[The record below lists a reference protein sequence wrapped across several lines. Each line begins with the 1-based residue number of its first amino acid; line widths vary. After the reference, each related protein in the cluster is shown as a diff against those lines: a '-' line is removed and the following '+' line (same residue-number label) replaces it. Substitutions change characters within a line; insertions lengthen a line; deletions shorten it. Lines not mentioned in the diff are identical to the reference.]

1 MEIKHR
7 SVEIPISKRNW
18 FKSQLV
24 SINFVCLHRNVRYF
38 RLHQSNIKKRPNE
51 KKKHKK
57 SLSLKRFQSNDD
69 QQTQGLQN
77 TWYFNS
83 IGAKIHDAA
92 RFQTSFF
99 LLYCF
104 YGHRNMLCFLETRD
118 QWLNQSNSVL
128 SLEWHTKWKK
138 SVFFVANSK
147 YEEEKKFKLNL
158 NDSKWQKHRKSLDTS
173 I

>member
-38 RLHQSNIKKRPNE
+38 RLHQSNRKKRPNE
-51 KKKHKK
+51 KKNTK
-57 SLSLKRFQSNDD
+57 SHYLWKDFNLTTINKLRDCKILGTSTRLVQKYMMRPGFRRRF
-69 QQTQGLQN
+69 
-77 TWYFNS
+77 
-83 IGAKIHDAA
+83 
-92 RFQTSFF
+92 
-99 LLYCF
+99 F
-104 YGHRNMLCFLETRD
+104 YYTVSMGTEICCVFLETRD

-158 NDSKWQKHRKSLDTS
+158 NDSKWQ
-173 I
+173 